1 MISIAVIRKMND
13 SFSFTIP
20 YPPKRWIWML
30 LKKLACFPIIPAFF
44 VILFSEN
51 LSINDFGVAYLY
63 CIIIFVLSPHFW
75 YSISAVPI
83 SIIIERDESIVLVRR
98 FFWTKKYIFDHC
110 NCVIYR
116 KRKGDVIERI
126 IFKTPEKIHYWAD
139 FSRSTGWNLDNLSK
153 IYEQIK
159 QKPGI
164 EIKKYSDWHS

>member
-1 MISIAVIRKMND
+1 MND

-30 LKKLACFPIIPAFF
+30 LNKLACFPIIPAFF

-98 FFWTKKYIFDHC
+98 FFWTK
-110 NCVIYR
+110 
-116 KRKGDVIERI
+116 
-126 IFKTPEKIHYWAD
+126 
-139 FSRSTGWNLDNLSK
+139 
-153 IYEQIK
+153 
-159 QKPGI
+159 
-164 EIKKYSDWHS
+164 